1 VIEIELTDF
10 DKNEKFTIFL
20 HAIMIYC
27 PLTIRTCVM
36 GDEVITTNLCRIKT
50 IEGNYFDAKETYE
63 EVKELIT
70 QAKVNYFLC
79 QRLVSQKI

>member
-1 VIEIELTDF
+1 
-10 DKNEKFTIFL
+10 
-20 HAIMIYC
+20 
-27 PLTIRTCVM
+27 M